1 MNTAGIVILL
11 AGAVLLLMI
20 VRSAIRSLF
29 GGPSREEML
38 RDIDREERTIEQ
50 ATGGNAPDCPVC
62 GSPTRFHA
70 YPHIT
75 VWRCTKYPLCR
86 GFVKLKRPPRTQF
99 AEDWDRKRKKSF

>member
-1 MNTAGIVILL
+1 MNAAGTVILL

-20 VRSAIRSLF
+20 MRSAIRSLF

-38 RDIDREERTIEQ
+38 RNMDREERTIEQ
-50 ATGGNAPDCPVC
+50 ATGGTVPDCPVC
-62 GSPTRFHA
+62 GSPTQLHT

-86 GFVKLKRPPRTQF
+86 GFLKPKKPSRTQF
-99 AEDWDRKRKKSF
+99 AEDWDRKWKKKL